1 MTKISFLPTAESEK
15 RQWLAHFQTN
25 LSRFA
30 NTLNIDPTDVQLL
43 DNELTKSVENI
54 DSVYAKNTELDEII
68 ELRNEHRK
76 SFFPQLS
83 EFIRRAKTSKYYS
96 KALGES
102 MGIENYVSVKSEKTV
117 ANSSKL
123 KVAISVSVQKVEFN
137 FKRPNGHAI
146 RIFCRRANEI
156 EFTLLSVSTIAE
168 YVDIRANI
176 QNAVAEKREYYFVLT
191 KKDKESDRSNIHAVA
206 VLM

>member
-30 NTLNIDPTDVQLL
+30 NALNIDPADVQSLN
-43 DNELTKSVENI
+43 DELSKSVENI
-54 DSVYAKNTELDEII
+54 DNVYTKNTELDEVI
-68 ELRNEHRK
+68 EVRNEHRNF
-76 SFFPQLS
+76 FFPQLS
-83 EFIRRAKTSKYYS
+83 EFIRRAKISKHYS

-102 MGIENYVSVKSEKTV
+102 MGIENYVSIKSEKTV

-146 RIFCRRANEI
+146 RIFCRRANEAD
-156 EFTLLSVSTIAE
+156 FSLLSVSTIAE
-168 YVDIRANI
+168 YVDTRANV

-191 KKDKESDRSNIHAVA
+191 KKDKESDRSNIYAVA